1 MKDDKIA
8 VLPINEGILA
18 LTMDDADL
26 LLQLFGFRY
35 FASSISYS
43 NSRKEEISK
52 ITSIYRD
59 LGNNFLFVEIYPVN
73 FMLEELFID
82 ARLIKRYGLLYEDH
96 SGGFLEI
103 DLNEYVK
110 LVPKTKMDFK
120 KTVKRLRN
128 ILLHELEEIER
139 MRENYQFD

>member
-8 VLPINEGILA
+8 ALPTNEGILA

-35 FASSISYS
+35 FASISYS

-59 LGNNFLFVEIYPVN
+59 LGDNFLFVEIYPVN

-110 LVPKTKMDFK
+110 LIPKTKMNFK
-120 KTVKRLRN
+120 KTVKMLRN
-128 ILLHELEEIER
+128 ILFHELEEIER
-139 MRENYQFD
+139 MKENYQFD